1 MIPIE
6 RIWNSAQLPTLP
18 AVAVRLLEIVR
29 DPESEIRDVVETIK
43 LDPAISAKLVKAA
56 NASYFGVRSEVKAM
70 DRAVSILGTTVA
82 TSLALS
88 FSLTDESLQVG
99 PRAEHYKNFWVHS
112 VVQAATAELIGQRL
126 EPAQRGEYFLTGLL
140 LELGRLAMLKTIPN
154 EYMPVLEEAKLPG
167 PSLAELEQERLGFS
181 HVQIGQQMMTVWKL
195 PEGIVH
201 AAAFHHAPLEKVLA
215 FGSDPESRLLTAM
228 ALSAASADYFCTSN
242 KGLALHSL
250 REISSTCLGMGEDD
264 LVVFLK
270 SVEERCHQAG
280 ELFNVNLSQLQNS
293 ADLMIQANEQLV
305 QLALREH
312 VASTQASIRQHVAEQ
327 EKRELESRN
336 RELLQQAMHDPLTGA
351 HNRKFFDEV
360 LMREVHRCVRAA
372 QPLAVVFIDVDH
384 FKSINDTYGHQ
395 FGDQVLKRIS
405 QIFTETI
412 RVADTLARFGGE
424 EFVVLVSQPSEKG
437 VERLAERIRENVAKE
452 NFRFGSTPVKVTV
465 SVGSAIAIPR
475 RGETGIGERL
485 IAVADECLYE
495 AKRGGRNR
503 TVIRHVMDERDRQL
517 QQLITQTRFSRWLVQ
532 QRLVDVPSISRIL
545 LDCQTPHVQCGELAV
560 RMGYL
565 DIAELHSILKHQEVT
580 GDRFC
585 SVAVR
590 LGLMTATETVFV
602 LATQLEDPRTVVGAI
617 VRAGLLAPDT
627 ASGALEDF
635 TRTVAPPPKHR
646 VMSLV

>member
-1 MIPIE
+1 MIPVE

-88 FSLTDESLQVG
+88 FSLTDESLQTG
-99 PRAEHYKNFWVHS
+99 PKAEHYRNFWVHS
-112 VVQAATAELIGQRL
+112 VVQAATAELIGQKL

-154 EYMPVLEEAKLPG
+154 EYIPVLEEAKLPG
-167 PSLAELEQERLGFS
+167 TTLSQLEEAHLGFT
-181 HVQIGQQMMTVWKL
+181 HVQIAQQMMTLWKL
-195 PEGIVH
+195 PEGIIH
-201 AAAFHHAPLEKVLA
+201 AAAFHHAPLEKVLEL
-215 FGSDPESRLLTAM
+215 GTDPNARLLNAM
-228 ALSAASADYFCTSN
+228 AFSAAAADYFCTSN

-250 REISSTCLGMGEDD
+250 REISSHCLDMTEDD
-264 LVVFLK
+264 LVVFL
-270 SVEERCHQAG
+270 SNIEERCRQAA
-280 ELFNVNLSQLQNS
+280 ELFNVSLSHLQNS

-327 EKRELESRN
+327 EKRELETRN
-336 RELLQQAMHDPLTGA
+336 RELQQQALHDPLTGV

-360 LMREVHRCVRAA
+360 LLREVHRCVRAA
-372 QPLAVVFIDVDH
+372 QPLAVIFIDVDH
-384 FKSINDTYGHQ
+384 FKNVNDTFGHQ
-395 FGDQVLKRIS
+395 FGDQVLKRVA
-405 QIFTETI
+405 QIFSETV

-437 VERLAERIRENVAKE
+437 VERLAERIRENVEKE
-452 NFRFGSTPVKVTV
+452 VFRFGSTPVKITV
-465 SVGSAIAIPR
+465 SVGAGIAIPR
-475 RGETGIGERL
+475 RGETGIGDRL

-495 AKRGGRNR
+495 AKRNGRNR
-503 TVIRHVMDERDRQL
+503 TIVRHVMDERDRQL

-532 QRLVDVPSISRIL
+532 QRLLDVPSISRVL

-585 SVAVR
+585 AVAVR

-602 LATQLEDPRTVVGAI
+602 LATQQEDPRTVMGAL
-617 VRAGLLAPDT
+617 VRTGLLSPDV
-627 ASGALEDF
+627 ASGALEDY
-635 TRTVAPPPKHR
+635 TRMIAPPAKHR
-646 VMSLV
+646 VMAFA

>member
-18 AVAVRLLEIVR
+18 AVAVRLLDIVR

-167 PSLAELEQERLGFS
+167 PSLAELEQEHLGFS

-336 RELLQQAMHDPLTGA
+336 RELQQQAMHDPLTGA

-627 ASGALEDF
+627 ATGALEDF